1 MGYQPR
7 ASAPQDYGRRHERSG
22 HEKAKAKAKKK
33 RQRSSR
39 SYFSEEKHVPTPEEV
54 AGRTFNSLRILGSQ
68 RFALPPFYEHF
79 DRWLA
84 SLGDVLS
91 EFESSPTINV
101 DEHYMKERSKI
112 VSNIKVHLEK
122 VRHNEASREGA
133 AKRFSENRNLLG
145 RIEKEYAAKS
155 KEIEERKNRDTSK
168 LSRDVDNL
176 REELGRITQT
186 KKGIFGIFLKKTE
199 RPKEAEASEKLNHA
213 QRNLRLA
220 ETNFAAEQEQLRY
233 EYEKLK
239 QLVTGQTRDL
249 QKEGEN
255 QEFDFSLEDREAACE
270 SLANAVNAL
279 IQRKKQETA
288 DKKD

>member
-22 HEKAKAKAKKK
+22 HEKAKDKAKKK

-39 SYFSEEKHVPTPEEV
+39 SYVSEEKHVPTPEEV
-54 AGRTFNSLRILGSQ
+54 AGRTLNSLRILGSQ

-91 EFESSPTINV
+91 EFESSTTINV
-101 DEHYMKERSKI
+101 DERYMKERSKI

-122 VRHNEASREGA
+122 VRHNEASREEA
-133 AKRFSENRNLLG
+133 AKKFSEKKRLLG
-145 RIEKEYAAKS
+145 RIEKEYTAKM
-155 KEIEERKNRDTSK
+155 KEIVECRNREINQ

-176 REELGRITQT
+176 REELDRITQT
-186 KKGIFGIFLKKTE
+186 KTGIFGIFLKKTE
-199 RPKEAEASEKLNHA
+199 RPKEAEASQKLNLA

-239 QLVTGQTRDL
+239 QLVTGQIRDL

-288 DKKD
+288 EKKD